1 MPKVFRSGPRLAAP
15 EPLAPALDG
24 ERIGIDSLAG
34 YTAGQ
39 GPPVLL
45 VHGVHLAASAAEWR
59 PVFDALR
66 TRWSV
71 LAIDLP
77 GFGLSDRSPR
87 RYSPRLMT
95 DALHATTAHIRRQ
108 HGPGPV
114 NALGLGLG
122 CEFLARAAL
131 EQPAHYR
138 RLVFVSPTGLDGRT
152 QRRAPEG
159 LTHEVPGLHA
169 LLRGAGWGGWLYRRL
184 TQPVALR
191 AALQRTWGTR
201 QIDPALWQYAL
212 LTAQR
217 PGAWHAPLQWLAGR
231 LASADIQPVYEQ
243 LTQPVWL
250 ARGVRGRPADC
261 RMLALLPALARW
273 RQTVFL
279 SGALPQ
285 VERTAP
291 FVQRLQAFLDA
302 PDAGAPAAAPQPVPA
317 AALHV
322 ASIWR

>member
-1 MPKVFRSGPRLAAP
+1 MPKVFRSGRRPLAP
-15 EPLAPALDG
+15 EPLEPSLSG

-59 PVFDALR
+59 PVFEALR
-66 TRWSV
+66 ARWSV
-71 LAIDLP
+71 WAIDLP

-87 RYSPRLMT
+87 AYTPRLMT

-114 NALGLGLG
+114 DALALGLG

-131 EQPAHYR
+131 EQPTHFR

-169 LLRGAGWGGWLYRRL
+169 LLHGAGWGGWLYRRL
-184 TQPVALR
+184 TQPAALR
-191 AALQRTWGTR
+191 RALQRTWGTR
-201 QIDPALWQYAL
+201 QLDPVLWQYAQH
-212 LTAQR
+212 TAQR
-217 PGAWHAPLQWLAGR
+217 PEAWHAPLQWLAGR
-231 LASADIQPVYEQ
+231 LASADIHPVYEQ

-250 ARGVRGRPADC
+250 ARGVQGRLADC
-261 RMLALLPALARW
+261 RMLPLLPALARW

-285 VERTAP
+285 VERPAA
-291 FVQRLQAFLDA
+291 FVQRLQAFLEA
-302 PDAGAPAAAPQPVPA
+302 PVDGAPATGPQPVPA
-317 AALHV
+317 AALHA